1 MITHLTRYPVKGLS
15 GEALEAL
22 QLIAGEG
29 IAGDRA
35 VAIAREAGVFDP
47 GAPEAKSK
55 MHFLMLAKDEALA
68 ALDTR
73 FDADTQTLIVRQSDG
88 PAFAASIATE
98 AGRAEIARFFKIYL
112 GKDGLE
118 PQVVSA
124 AGHKFTDIS
133 VVSAEKMRAVSLVNL
148 ASVRA
153 LEDATG
159 RKIDPRRFRANICFD
174 GAPAW
179 DELNWVDR
187 NVQIGAASAR
197 VVKRTKRCPATDVN
211 PDTAARDMNLP
222 TEIRKHFGHFDMGI
236 YAEIETSGEVTIR
249 DSVKLFDQTH
259 AT

>member
-1 MITHLTRYPVKGLS
+1 MLR
-15 GEALEAL
+15 
-22 QLIAGEG
+22 LIAGEG

-55 MHFLMLAKDEALA
+55 LHFLMLAKDEALA

-73 FDADTQTLIVRQSDG
+73 FDDETQMLTVRQNNEQTLT
-88 PAFAASIATE
+88 ASIASD
-98 AGRAEIARFFKIYL
+98 AGRAEIARFFKTYL
-112 GKDGLE
+112 GKDRLE

-124 AGHKFTDIS
+124 PGHKFTDIS

-174 GAPAW
+174 GVPAW
-179 DELNWVDR
+179 DESNWLDR
-187 NVQIGAASAR
+187 TITLGNASAR

-222 TEIRKHFGHFDMGI
+222 AEIRKHFGHFDMGI
-236 YAEIETSGEVTIR
+236 YAEVQTSGTVSIG
-249 DSVKLFDQTH
+249 DPLSLVP
-259 AT
+259 

>member
-47 GAPEAKSK
+47 SAPEAKSK
-55 MHFLMLAKDEALA
+55 LHFLMLAKDEALA
-68 ALDTR
+68 ALDTQ
-73 FDADTQTLIVRQSDG
+73 FDADTQTLIVRQSNG
-88 PAFAASIATE
+88 PALTASVQTDT
-98 AGRAEIARFFKIYL
+98 GRAEIARFFKAYL
-112 GKDGLE
+112 GKDGLD

-133 VVSAEKMRAVSLVNL
+133 VVSKEKMRAISLVNI

-153 LEDATG
+153 LEEATG
-159 RKIDPRRFRANICFD
+159 RKIDPRRFRPNICFD
-174 GAPAW
+174 GVPAW

-187 NVQIGAASAR
+187 NITLGSAVAR

-211 PDTAARDMNLP
+211 PDTATRDMNLP
-222 TEIRKHFGHFDMGI
+222 AEIRKHFGHFDMGI
-236 YAEIETSGEVTIR
+236 YAEVQSSGEIR
-249 DSVKLFDQTH
+249 LGDTLSLSR
-259 AT
+259 

>member
-1 MITHLTRYPVKGLS
+1 MLR
-15 GEALEAL
+15 
-22 QLIAGEG
+22 LIAGEG

-47 GAPEAKSK
+47 SAPEAKSK

-68 ALDTR
+68 ALDTQ
-73 FDADTQTLIVRQSDG
+73 FDDDTQTLTVRQSDG
-88 PAFAASIATE
+88 PALTASIATE
-98 AGRAEIARFFKIYL
+98 MGRAEIAQFFKTYL
-112 GKDGLE
+112 GKDGLD

-133 VVSAEKMRAVSLVNL
+133 VVSAEKMRAISLVNI

-153 LEDATG
+153 LEDAIG
-159 RKIDPRRFRANICFD
+159 KPVDPRRFRGNICFD
-174 GAPAW
+174 GVSAW

-187 NVQIGAASAR
+187 DIQIGAATAR

-222 TEIRKHFGHFDMGI
+222 AEIRRHFGHFDMGI
-236 YAEIETSGEVTIR
+236 YAEVETSGEAR
-249 DSVKLFDQTH
+249 LGDALSLSG
-259 AT
+259 

>member
-1 MITHLTRYPVKGLS
+1 MITHLTRYPVKGLT
-15 GEALEAL
+15 GEALETL
-22 QLIAGEG
+22 RLIAGEG

-47 GAPEAKSK
+47 SAPEAKSK

-68 ALDTR
+68 ALDTQ
-73 FDADTQTLIVRQSDG
+73 FDDDTQTLTVRQSDG
-88 PAFAASIATE
+88 PALTASIATE
-98 AGRAEIARFFKIYL
+98 TGRAEIAQFFKTYL
-112 GKDGLE
+112 GKDGLD

-133 VVSAEKMRAVSLVNL
+133 VVSAEKMRAISLVNI

-153 LEDATG
+153 LEEATG

-174 GAPAW
+174 GVPAW
-179 DELNWVDR
+179 DELNWLDR
-187 NVQIGAASAR
+187 DITLGSAVAR

-222 TEIRKHFGHFDMGI
+222 AEIRKHFGHFDMGI
-236 YAEIETSGEVTIR
+236 YAEIETSGEARLGGALALT
-249 DSVKLFDQTH
+249 
-259 AT
+259 

>member
-22 QLIAGEG
+22 RLIAGEG

-47 GAPEAKSK
+47 RAPEAKSK
-55 MHFLMLAKDEALA
+55 LHFLMLAKDEALA
-68 ALDTR
+68 ALDTQ
-73 FDADTQTLIVRQSDG
+73 FDDGTQMLTVRQRGDQSNG
-88 PAFAASIATE
+88 PALMASVQTD
-98 AGRAEIARFFKIYL
+98 AGRAEIAQFFKTYL
-112 GKDGLE
+112 GKDGLD

-133 VVSAEKMRAVSLVNL
+133 VVSAEKMRAISLVNI

-153 LEDATG
+153 LEEATG
-159 RKIDPRRFRANICFD
+159 RKIDHRRFRANVYFD
-174 GAPAW
+174 GVPAW

-187 NVQIGAASAR
+187 TIGIGEASAT

-211 PDTAARDMNLP
+211 PDTAARDINLP
-222 TEIRKHFGHFDMGI
+222 AEIRKHFGHFDMGI
-236 YAEIETSGEVTIR
+236 YAEVQASGEVSIG
-249 DSVKLFDQTH
+249 DALELG
-259 AT
+259 